1 MPSKSTHRDS
11 KAQATWPIWPRVQT
25 LANAI
30 THKVLMVGLGSIPN
44 ARVGPYHLNVRDWD
58 PTHADCDTSH
68 HIVGDYPLKNNGSHI
83 DASLSRQPLVKGERL
98 VRAEMNAVI
107 IIIATITYYLLG
119 AFATV
124 RPMRTW
130 SLSLLTSCACL
141 RAGARPD
148 GFLRVNAH
156 TRRVQGKI

>member
-1 MPSKSTHRDS
+1 MAIMAADGNGRRRGERE
-11 KAQATWPIWPRVQT
+11 ARERGGGGRAATGGWARGGRTPR
-25 LANAI
+25 
-30 THKVLMVGLGSIPN
+30 
-44 ARVGPYHLNVRDWD
+44 
-58 PTHADCDTSH
+58 PTHAAKRSTRQRARRLSELRTKL
-68 HIVGDYPLKNNGSHI
+68 GDRALKKYRSHI
-83 DASLSRQPLVKGERL
+83 DASHSRQPLVKGERL

-107 IIIATITYYLLG
+107 LIIATTTYYLLG

-156 TRRVQGKI
+156 TRRVQRKI

>member
-1 MPSKSTHRDS
+1 MRSHE
-11 KAQATWPIWPRVQT
+11 
-25 LANAI
+25 L
-30 THKVLMVGLGSIPN
+30 LMAGLGSIRN
-44 ARVGPYHLNVRDWD
+44 ARVGPYLRNIRDWD

-68 HIVGDYPLKNNGSHI
+68 RIVGDYPLKNNGSHI

-107 IIIATITYYLLG
+107 MIIATTTYYLFG

-124 RPMRTW
+124 CLMRAW

-141 RAGARPD
+141 RVGARPD
-148 GFLRVNAH
+148 GFLLYLFEPTLPMGKWKHIRAL
-156 TRRVQGKI
+156 RRAYGVDPISSMPEDSR